1 METSQVIDW
10 SREALRLS
18 LQMGG
23 PLLAVALVVGLVV
36 GVGQTLTQLHEP
48 VVGQVPRM
56 VVVVLATLAP
66 CRGWSAVGVVHRPAD
81 RVDPQ
86 SDRRDV
92 ERISHQPFS
101 PEMEIR
107 MPPSFTAWIVSH
119 AGGVRAGVREG
130 GGSGVGGPRPGD
142 ARARQPVPAAAGR
155 AAGSDP
161 CSRHPGA
168 CERRGLALA
177 RLAGGGGGVR
187 GRGAGGGGLGWSAAL
202 IVAGARQAGELV
214 GSQAGLAPAALF
226 NPEAGDEMTALGHL
240 YGLVALGVFLALDGP
255 LALVRA
261 LVESYRVIPPGG
273 GVSSLTL
280 TEGTAALA
288 FERVGEALA
297 LSLRAAAPV
306 ALALALAGVALGLL
320 GRAAPSLQLLALA
333 MPVRLAL
340 GLVLVLVGL
349 AGLAATLAAAWG
361 AWPGLT

>member
-1 METSQVIDW
+1 
-10 SREALRLS
+10 
-18 LQMGG
+18 
-23 PLLAVALVVGLVV
+23 
-36 GVGQTLTQLHEP
+36 
-48 VVGQVPRM
+48 
-56 VVVVLATLAP
+56 
-66 CRGWSAVGVVHRPAD
+66 
-81 RVDPQ
+81 
-86 SDRRDV
+86 
-92 ERISHQPFS
+92 
-101 PEMEIR
+101 

-119 AGGVRAGVREG
+119 AGVSAL
-130 GGSGVGGPRPGD
+130 
-142 ARARQPVPAAAGR
+142 AFAR
-155 AAGSDP
+155 AAGLAWVAP
-161 CSRHPGA
+161 
-168 CERRGLALA
+168 GLATPGLDA
-177 RLAGGGGGVR
+177 RFRLLLAGLL
-187 GRGAGGGGLGWSAAL
+187 GAILVPAIQENASAAASPSLGWQAVGAACVGELVVGAALGWSAAL

-288 FERVGEALA
+288 FGRVGEALA

-340 GLVLVLVGL
+340 GLVLVLLGL